1 MHAASLSEPEGPA
14 LPARCE
20 RDPLAEPSQLA
31 ECVFGK
37 WK

>member
-1 MHAASLSEPEGPA
+1 MHAASLSEPA